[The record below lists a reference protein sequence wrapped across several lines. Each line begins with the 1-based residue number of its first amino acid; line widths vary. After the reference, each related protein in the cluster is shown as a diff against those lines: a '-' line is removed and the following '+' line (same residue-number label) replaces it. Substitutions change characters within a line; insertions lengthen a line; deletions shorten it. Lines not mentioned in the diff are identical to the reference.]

1 MSEQEN
7 NNETIQDPIEDNTT
21 ENQEETIELSVE
33 EKLNAEL
40 AESKDKY
47 IRLSAEFDNYR
58 KRTSKERVE
67 LIQSA
72 GKDVITKLLSTVDD
86 FDRALKAMET
96 ATDVESIKTGIDIVN
111 NKFRQTLEQQ
121 GLKEMDVLGKE
132 FNADLQEAI
141 TAIPAPTPDLKNK
154 VIDVIEKG
162 YYLNDKV
169 IRHAKVIIGQ

>member
-7 NNETIQDPIEDNTT
+7 YNETIQDPLEDNTT

-132 FNADLQEAI
+132 FDADLQEAI

>member
-1 MSEQEN
+1 MSEQEKN
-7 NNETIQDPIEDNTT
+7 IETIQDPIEDNTT

-132 FNADLQEAI
+132 FDADLQEAI

>member
-33 EKLNAEL
+33 EKLSAEI
-40 AESKDKY
+40 AEAKDKY
-47 IRLSAEFDNYR
+47 VRLSAEFDNYR

-96 ATDVESIKTGIDIVN
+96 ATDVESLKTGIEIVN

-132 FNADLQEAI
+132 FDADLQEAI
-141 TAIPAPTPDLKNK
+141 TAIPSPTPDLKNK

-169 IRHAKVIIGQ
+169 IRHAKVVIGQ

>member
-132 FNADLQEAI
+132 FDPDLQEAI

>member
-7 NNETIQDPIEDNTT
+7 TNETIQAPIEDNTT

-33 EKLNAEL
+33 EKLSAEV
-40 AESKDKY
+40 AEAKDKY
-47 IRLSAEFDNYR
+47 VRLSAEFDNYR

-96 ATDVESIKTGIDIVN
+96 ATDVESIKTGIEIVN
-111 NKFRQTLEQQ
+111 NKFRQTLEHQ
-121 GLKEMDVLGKE
+121 GLKEMDVVGKE
-132 FNADLQEAI
+132 FDADLQEAI

>member
-21 ENQEETIELSVE
+21 DNQEETIELSVE
-33 EKLNAEL
+33 EKLSAEL

-132 FNADLQEAI
+132 FDADLQEAI
-141 TAIPAPTPDLKNK
+141 TAIPSPTPDLKNK